1 MSDRPRFLF
10 VTCQVGAQQAVK
22 GELARRWPDFPLAF
36 SRPGF
41 LTFKLPE
48 DHRLPPDF
56 ALGAVF
62 ARASGFSLGPVQGDD
77 LDGLVRGVWALFGPR
92 PWQRMHVWER
102 DAARP
107 GEHGYEP
114 GLTPAAAAAYDALL
128 QACPRSATAAA
139 LADQWQQP
147 ARPGQAVLDCILLEP
162 GQWWV
167 GTHRVGSVASQWPG
181 GLSPLVL
188 PPEAISRAWLKMEEA
203 LRWAEL
209 PIPAEAQWAEIGS
222 APGGSCQALLQRGY
236 HVIGI
241 DPAAMDPRI
250 LGYPRFTHIRRR
262 SAAVRRRDLRKVRW
276 LAADMNVPPAY
287 TLDAVQSLVTH
298 AEVHI
303 RGMLLTLKLP
313 QWKLAQEVPAYLDR
327 IRSWGYNVVRAR
339 QLQHNRR
346 EFCVAA
352 LQQPFRR

>member
-1 MSDRPRFLF
+1 MGRVAD
-10 VTCQVGAQQAVK
+10 
-22 GELARRWPDFPLAF
+22 
-36 SRPGF
+36 PGGG
-41 LTFKLPE
+41 
-48 DHRLPPDF
+48 
-56 ALGAVF
+56 ALG
-62 ARASGFSLGPVQGDD
+62 
-77 LDGLVRGVWALFGPR
+77 
-92 PWQRMHVWER
+92 R
-102 DAARP
+102 DR
-107 GEHGYEP
+107 H
-114 GLTPAAAAAYDALL
+114 
-128 QACPRSATAAA
+128 
-139 LADQWQQP
+139 
-147 ARPGQAVLDCILLEP
+147 
-162 GQWWV
+162 
-167 GTHRVGSVASQWPG
+167 
-181 GLSPLVL
+181 
-188 PPEAISRAWLKMEEA
+188 
-203 LRWAEL
+203 
-209 PIPAEAQWAEIGS
+209 
-222 APGGSCQALLQRGY
+222 APGGSCQAPLQRGY
-236 HVIGI
+236 HVVGI

>member
-1 MSDRPRFLF
+1 M
-10 VTCQVGAQQAVK
+10 
-22 GELARRWPDFPLAF
+22 
-36 SRPGF
+36 
-41 LTFKLPE
+41 
-48 DHRLPPDF
+48 
-56 ALGAVF
+56 
-62 ARASGFSLGPVQGDD
+62 
-77 LDGLVRGVWALFGPR
+77 
-92 PWQRMHVWER
+92 
-102 DAARP
+102 
-107 GEHGYEP
+107 
-114 GLTPAAAAAYDALL
+114 
-128 QACPRSATAAA
+128 
-139 LADQWQQP
+139 
-147 ARPGQAVLDCILLEP
+147 LDCILLEP

-209 PIPAEAQWAEIGS
+209 PIPAEAHWAEIGS

>member
-1 MSDRPRFLF
+1 MLDRPGFLF
-10 VTCQVGAQQAVK
+10 ATCQVGGQQAVK
-22 GELARRWPDFPLAF
+22 AEVAHRWPDFSLAF
-36 SRPGF
+36 WRPGF

-48 DHRLPPDF
+48 GHRLPADF
-56 ALGAVF
+56 ELQAVF
-62 ARASGFSLGPVQGDD
+62 ARASGFSLGPVRGED
-77 LDGLVRGVWALFGPR
+77 LQTLARGVWTLFGPR
-92 PWQRMHVWER
+92 SWQRIHVWER

-114 GLTPAAAAAYDALL
+114 GLTPAAAAAYEALL
-128 QACPRSATAAA
+128 RTCPHGGAAAA
-139 LADQWQQP
+139 LADAGQRP
-147 ARPGQAVLDCILLEP
+147 ARPGQTVLDCILLDP

-167 GTHRVGSVASQWPG
+167 GTHRVRSVASQWPG
-181 GLSPLVL
+181 GLSPLAL
-188 PPEAISRAWLKMEEA
+188 PPGAISRAWLKMAEA

-209 PIPAEAQWAEIGS
+209 PIPPQARWAEIGS
-222 APGGSCQALLQRGY
+222 APGGSCQALLQHGY
-236 HVIGI
+236 HVLGI

-250 LGYPRFTHIRRR
+250 LGHPRFTHLRRR
-262 SAAVRRRDLRKVRW
+262 SAAVRRREFRKVRW

-287 TLDAVQSLVTH
+287 TLDAVQSIVTH

-327 IRSWGYNVVRAR
+327 VRSWGYNVVRAR
-339 QLQHNRR
+339 QLQHHRR